1 MNSAYLSYLSILTLI
16 LIVIIAIFN
25 NGNTTEF
32 SMFINTIPTAKYQ
45 ISTQYIILSSLAIG
59 FVCGLLFMLKFVFK
73 GNESIKAYE
82 RRLEKTTV
90 SNDSSSA
97 KIKVLESK
105 IQVLEKALEDA
116 LKNK

>member
-1 MNSAYLSYLSILTLI
+1 MKSAYLSYLSILIII
-16 LIVIIAIFN
+16 LMVIVAVFN
-25 NGNTTEF
+25 NSNVAEF
-32 SMFINTIPTAKYQ
+32 SMFINTIPTDKYQ
-45 ISTQYIILSSLAIG
+45 LSTQNIILISLVIG
-59 FVCGLLFMLKFVFK
+59 FVCGILFMLKFIFK
-73 GNESIKAYE
+73 GSESIKAYE
-82 RRLEKTTV
+82 RRLEKTSV

>member
-1 MNSAYLSYLSILTLI
+1 
-16 LIVIIAIFN
+16 
-25 NGNTTEF
+25 
-32 SMFINTIPTAKYQ
+32 MFINTIPTAKYQ